1 MKAVLEF
8 QYPED
13 ERNLL
18 YALKGA
24 EMYKALGGV
33 RALIKGSLD
42 EPSTPMTALLLIE
55 KIVEDVLEEVEKC

>member
-8 QYPED
+8 HYPED

-18 YALKGA
+18 YALRGA
-24 EMYKALGGV
+24 EMYKALDEV

-42 EPSTPMTALLLIE
+42 EPATPMTTLLLIE
-55 KIVEDVLEEVEKC
+55 KIAADVLEGVEKC

>member
-18 YALKGA
+18 YALRGA
-24 EMYKALGGV
+24 EMYKALDEV

-42 EPSTPMTALLLIE
+42 TPSTPITTLLLIE
-55 KIVEDVLEEVEKC
+55 KIVLDVLEEVEKC